1 MPGVTREIFK
11 NRIFKKKTRIFEEKN
26 RIFEEKT
33 RNFLIYVTNW
43 LLKGFLN
50 KFQPIWSSSIYIHI
64 YIYIFGPAVW
74 QAKGNIYTNVLFYYL
89 DWNIL
94 NHEAETN
101 ISTWMVPGWYQ
112 ARSQEGA
119 KGQGHPLSPK
129 IGVQRRICTP
139 SLFLNKLLG
148 LFFFW
153 KIWILLFK
161 FFWNYYQSD
170 AMYL

>member
-1 MPGVTREIFK
+1 MSH
-11 NRIFKKKTRIFEEKN
+11 KTFGPDRFSRFDVYWIQTNKQTDRQAKF
-26 RIFEEKT
+26 
-33 RNFLIYVTNW
+33 IYR
-43 LLKGFLN
+43 
-50 KFQPIWSSSIYIHI
+50 

-74 QAKGNIYTNVLFYYL
+74 QAKGNIYTNVLIYYL

-129 IGVQRRICTP
+129 IGVQQRICTP